1 VALVSLPA
9 WTRCA
14 AIRRAPSSFEEANA
28 TDERPAYL
36 LSSDCFVCRLQDYWI
51 ILDTKRDKYL
61 CVAHAELATIGH
73 RLHGWAYP
81 RSPAKDGANV
91 CDEEDSLIESLVL
104 RGILTGSPR
113 DGKPFIESETW
124 ARDRAIEAI
133 ELEASARASPLEV
146 IRFFWACGKVHWRLR
161 FGAFARTVAELERR
175 RRHAGSP
182 GEYDAARTSRL
193 IAIFK
198 ILRPLFPR
206 PYLCLFDSLA
216 LLEFL
221 AGYDCLPHLVFGVV
235 ADPFEAHCW
244 LQAGT
249 AVLNDGLER
258 TGRYKPI
265 LRV

>member
-1 VALVSLPA
+1 MSA
-9 WTRCA
+9 
-14 AIRRAPSSFEEANA
+14 
-28 TDERPAYL
+28 PAYF
-36 LSSDCFVCRLQDYWI
+36 LSSDCYVCRLQDYWI

-61 CVAHAELATIGH
+61 CVAHADLAAIAH
-73 RLHGWAYP
+73 RLYGWAYP
-81 RSPAKDGANV
+81 RSPTEDGANV

-113 DGKPFIESETW
+113 DGKPFIESEAW
-124 ARDRAIEAI
+124 ARERTIDGIES
-133 ELEASARASPLEV
+133 EVSVRPSPLSV
-146 IRFFWACGKVHWRLR
+146 IRFFWSCGKVHWRLR
-161 FGAFARTVAELERR
+161 FGAFSRTVARLELR
-175 RRHAGSP
+175 RRHAHST
-182 GEYDAARTSRL
+182 GEYDAAGAARL
-193 IAIFK
+193 IAVFK
-198 ILRPLFPR
+198 LLRPLFPR

-221 AGYDCLPHLVFGVV
+221 SGHDCFPHLVFGVV

-249 AVLNDGLER
+249 MVLNDDLER